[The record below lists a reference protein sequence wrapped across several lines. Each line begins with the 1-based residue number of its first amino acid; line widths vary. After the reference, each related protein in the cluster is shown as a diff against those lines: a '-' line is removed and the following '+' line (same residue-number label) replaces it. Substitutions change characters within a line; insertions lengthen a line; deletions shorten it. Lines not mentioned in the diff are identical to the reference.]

1 MRTYLALFLLLITV
15 AANAANY
22 EAGQVW
28 SYHHRPDDDGST
40 VIIDRVESVP
50 NLGTIYH
57 VSVLQVHVKD
67 STGSIRLI
75 DLPHCPVS
83 STTLDTSLV
92 ALIGKH
98 APYESYM
105 QGYTEWRQAFDAGHA
120 GVYTIPLS
128 EIVAT
133 LESMFNHGGQSR

>member
-1 MRTYLALFLLLITV
+1 MRPYLAFVLLLITV
-15 AANAANY
+15 AADAANY
-22 EAGQVW
+22 KAGQVW
-28 SYHHRPDDDGST
+28 SYHHRPGDDGST
-40 VIIDRVESVP
+40 VLIDRVESVP

-57 VSVLQVHVKD
+57 VSVLQIHVKD
-67 STGSIRLI
+67 PTGSIRVV

-83 STTLDTSLV
+83 STTLDISLV
-92 ALIGKH
+92 ALIGKR

-128 EIVAT
+128 EIIAT
-133 LESMFNHGGQSR
+133 LESMFTQGGQSR